1 MPNCPI
7 QTILVPAGAE
17 YRAIGRGLQLIRCP
31 QPQIQP
37 IPVGPE
43 ATTRF
48 LQTHPPEP
56 GGVLLMGLGGSL
68 VPRYAVGDAVLWQ
81 AAIANNPQGNLQIY
95 NSDRYLNQWLQQ
107 RLHPLPLVQG
117 FTSDRIITRAAEKQ
131 QLARDTGAEVV
142 DMEAV
147 AVLQALAP
155 QPVAILRVISDDC
168 HHDLPDLSQAVAAD
182 GSLRSL
188 PLALSFLSRPR
199 AASRLI
205 RGSLKGLK
213 VLEAIAQTLFSPD

>member
-17 YRAIGRGLQLIRCP
+17 YRAIRRGLKQTPFPLL
-31 QPQIQP
+31 QVQA
-37 IPVGPE
+37 IPVGPG
-43 ATTRF
+43 AATRF
-48 LQTHPPEP
+48 LQVHPPEP
-56 GGVLLMGLGGSL
+56 GGVLLMGLGGGL
-68 VPRYAVGDAVLWQ
+68 VPAYSVGDTVLIE
-81 AAIANNPQGNLQIY
+81 AAIANDFQGNLQTFD
-95 NSDRYLNQWLQQ
+95 SDRYLNRWLQQ
-107 RLHPLPLVQG
+107 RLQPLPLVKG

-147 AVLQALAP
+147 AVLQVLAP

-188 PLALSFLSRPR
+188 PLALSFLSHPL

-213 VLEAIAQTLFSPD
+213 ALEAIAQTLFTPD